1 VSHPLQSIACHE
13 AAWQEKES
21 KEMDEKQTTHE
32 IVAHRKGWLA
42 DGGSRRDFLK
52 LGAMGVTGLAS
63 SAALAAQSSRS
74 NGLESGSEEKR
85 MADRNRAVEDI
96 PVVLECSINETGTM
110 PYEPK
115 TAQEHITEMTKVLD
129 AGAAIAHN
137 HAPYAEDPNE
147 AAQFYADVYRA
158 VLKKHPHAIV
168 YPTVNLDLEILK
180 GERRAL
186 PPGAACAH
194 HRVLAE
200 AGLTNMVML
209 DTSVSTVS
217 FLGED
222 GIAKDE
228 AFFVYQFWPEDV
240 RYSRRICTD
249 FGCGAAVAVYEP
261 GWMKNVVAMAR
272 AGTLPRG
279 SKLNLFFG
287 FDDSGSMPPPIP
299 EALEL
304 YLKMMEGLDLK
315 WAVGCPLSD
324 RSIMDTP
331 LARMAL
337 ERGGHLRVGLED
349 HTTGPTNVEQL
360 ERAKELVASVGR
372 PIIHGA
378 DAIRYLDIPF
388 PATRPE

>member
-1 VSHPLQSIACHE
+1 MSLGLKKGSKKMNKKQDTHE
-13 AAWQEKES
+13 AVDDQ
-21 KEMDEKQTTHE
+21 DE
-32 IVAHRKGWLA
+32 RLP
-42 DGGSRRDFLK
+42 DGRSRRDFLK
-52 LGAMGVTGLAS
+52 LGGVAVAGLAT
-63 SAALAAQSSRS
+63 SAAVGAASRNTS
-74 NGLESGSEEKR
+74 
-85 MADRNRAVEDI
+85 VEDI
-96 PVVLECSINETGTM
+96 PVVLESAINETRKK

-115 TAQEHITEMTKVLD
+115 TVEEHITEMTKVLD

-137 HAPYAEDPNE
+137 HSKQFDEDPE
-147 AAQFYADVYRA
+147 KAAQFYAEVYRE
-158 VLKKHPHAIV
+158 VFKKHPHAIV
-168 YPTVNLDLEILK
+168 YPTINLDLRVLH

-186 PPGAACAH
+186 APGASCAH
-194 HRVLAE
+194 QRVLAE

-209 DTSVSTVS
+209 DTGVSAVS
-217 FLGED
+217 LLEED
-222 GIAKDE
+222 GIANDE
-228 AFFVYQFWPEDV
+228 AFYVYQFWPEDV
-240 RYSRRICTD
+240 RFSCQICSD

-287 FDDSGSMPPPIP
+287 FDGVGSMPPPIP

-315 WAVGCPLSD
+315 WSVGCPLSD

-337 ERGGHLRVGLED
+337 ERGGDLRVGLED
-349 HTTGPTNVEQL
+349 HTTGPSNLEQL

-372 PIIHGA
+372 RIINGA
-378 DAIRYLDIPF
+378 EAIEFLDIPF
-388 PATRPE
+388 PATRP

>member
-1 VSHPLQSIACHE
+1 MNKRKFLITLAGAGATL
-13 AAWQEKES
+13 AAAPA
-21 KEMDEKQTTHE
+21 
-32 IVAHRKGWLA
+32 VYAAAGV
-42 DGGSRRDFLK
+42 GK
-52 LGAMGVTGLAS
+52 LSDAGLAGNKKS
-63 SAALAAQSSRS
+63 FE
-74 NGLESGSEEKR
+74 NT
-85 MADRNRAVEDI
+85 
-96 PVVLECSINETGTM
+96 PVVLESAINETRKK

-137 HAPYAEDPNE
+137 HSKVFDEDPKK
-147 AAQFYADVYRA
+147 AAQFYAEVYRA
-158 VLKKHPHAIV
+158 VFKKHPHAIV
-168 YPTVNLDLEILK
+168 YPTINLDLKILHN
-180 GERRAL
+180 ERRAL
-186 PPGAACAH
+186 PTGAACAH

-209 DTSVSTVS
+209 DTGVSAVS
-217 FLGED
+217 LLAED
-222 GIAKDE
+222 GIALDK
-228 AFFVYQFWPEDV
+228 AFYVYQFWPEDV
-240 RYSRRICTD
+240 RFSRQICTD

-287 FDDSGSMPPPIP
+287 FDNFGSMPPPIP

-315 WAVGCPLSD
+315 WSVGCPLSD

-337 ERGGHLRVGLED
+337 ERGGSLRVGLED
-349 HTTGPTNVEQL
+349 HTTGPSNLEQL
-360 ERAKELVASVGR
+360 ERAKELVAKVGR
-372 PIIHGA
+372 RIINGPE
-378 DAIRYLDIPF
+378 AIKYLDIPF
-388 PATRPE
+388 PATRP